1 MRTITDE
8 GLNSAA
14 VAAYHRRVRPRFAPA
29 GQSTQMIVGASPET
43 DLDILTLSS
52 KLYASFGLK
61 RVYYSAYAPVNDD
74 PRLPALGGPPL
85 KREHRL
91 YQSDWLYRF
100 YGFSPQEL
108 LDQGQP
114 FLDPD
119 LDPKAAWALRH
130 PERFPVDLNRA
141 SGAELLRVPGLG
153 PRSLK
158 RILAARR
165 TARVRRDDLKA
176 LGVGR
181 KANPFLRFE
190 GDVPRE
196 NSSDELRRLLADPDA
211 RARMPATGA
220 PDDSRQLELF
230 S

>member
-1 MRTITDE
+1 
-8 GLNSAA
+8 
-14 VAAYHRRVRPRFAPA
+14 
-29 GQSTQMIVGASPET
+29 MIVGASPET

-108 LDQGQP
+108 LDEGQP

-130 PERFPVDLNRA
+130 LERFPVDVNRA
-141 SGAELLRVPGLG
+141 AGAELLRVPGLG
-153 PRSLK
+153 PRSQH

-176 LGVGR
+176 LGVVGR
-181 KANPFLRFE
+181 KADPFLRFE
-190 GDVPRE
+190 GDIPRVQTPG
-196 NSSDELRRLLADPDA
+196 ELRRLLADPEA
-211 RARMPATGA
+211 RRPRGD
-220 PDDSRQLELF
+220 PSQLELF
-230 S
+230 L